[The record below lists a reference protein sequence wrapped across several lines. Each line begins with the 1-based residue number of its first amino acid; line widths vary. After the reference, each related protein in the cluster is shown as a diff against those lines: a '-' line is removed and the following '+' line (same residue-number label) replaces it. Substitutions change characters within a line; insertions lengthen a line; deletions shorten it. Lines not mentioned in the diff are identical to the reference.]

1 MGTQWSV
8 VGDSWQ
14 AVGGNNKEKGK
25 MEEGKERKEMKHRKA
40 TATNAQLHLR
50 RPFDTAWRLKKSN
63 RAPNAEPSQEK
74 ERSRTP

>member
-1 MGTQWSV
+1 MCQKPVSMGTQWSV

-50 RPFDTAWRLKKSN
+50 
-63 RAPNAEPSQEK
+63 
-74 ERSRTP
+74 